1 MNKREYQKWTEKEKE
16 KLINIVSQNMS
27 SAGRIYWDEV
37 CPHFTNRTALQC
49 KNYYQNILRPQL
61 PDGPIVN
68 RIKPSKSNP
77 VEQQK
82 PQQIHLIQN
91 DWSQSEQVR
100 LSCLII
106 FYGSDISKLK
116 VFFQNRTQYEI
127 EKQLEI
133 QQQAISYF
141 NIIFHQMI
149 DGQFYQVQQPQEQLG
164 MLVGTVRM
172 LSYRA
177 QFINLQENEETPKV
191 PDNLSKLLHE
201 FIGPQLDVLLTH
213 HPMDFIEQS
222 LFDSINKEFGLRN
235 VLNQLPKINDYY
247 KKLYGDGL
255 TYE

>member
-16 KLINIVSQNMS
+16 KLISIVSQNMS

-61 PDGPIVN
+61 PDGPIIN

-77 VEQQK
+77 VEHIKEQVQ
-82 PQQIHLIQN
+82 LIDN

-100 LSCLII
+100 LACLIV

-116 VFFQNRTQYEI
+116 VFFQNRTQYEL

-133 QQQAISYF
+133 QQQSMSYF
-141 NIIFHQMI
+141 NLVFHQMI
-149 DGQFYQVQQPQEQLG
+149 DGQYYQQQQPQQQIG
-164 MLVGTVRM
+164 TLVGTIRM
-172 LSYRA
+172 LCYRA
-177 QFINLQENEETPKV
+177 QFINLQDNEETPKV
-191 PDNLSKLLHE
+191 PNNLSKLLHE
-201 FIGPQLDVLLTH
+201 FVGPQLDVLLTH
-213 HPMDFIEQS
+213 RPMDFIEQS
-222 LFDSINKEFGLRN
+222 LFDSIDKEFGLQN
-235 VLNQLPKINDYY
+235 VLKHLPMINEYY
-247 KKLYGDGL
+247 KKMYGDGL